1 MDDHRPHHP
10 ACPADGLVPRLPAT
24 RLAAR
29 VAMRLL
35 VLLPLLGAALGVAAG
50 EPAPGSNPLFRDRFT
65 ADPAPLVVGDRLY
78 LYVGHDQARGEEMF
92 NMREWLVYSTTDMK
106 QWTAHG
112 PVMKFS
118 DFKWAKADAWAS
130 QAIEKDGR
138 FWFYTAVEHDD
149 THPGKAIG
157 VAVSD
162 SPTGPFVDARGSALV
177 TNQMTPKG
185 EHSWEDI
192 DPTVF
197 TDDDGTTWIAWG
209 NRQCYIARL
218 KPNMIEIDGEITEIT
233 PPHFEEG
240 PWLHK
245 RGDIYYL
252 TYASLDRSDHTD
264 ERISYATAPSIQ
276 GPWTYRGELTG
287 SGKNSFTIHP
297 GIAEFKGQWYIFLHN
312 AALSIGDQEGALG
325 RRAVTVE
332 YLQYNDDG
340 TLKPVVQT
348 EEGVSVPPPR

>member
-1 MDDHRPHHP
+1 MIR
-10 ACPADGLVPRLPAT
+10 AAI
-24 RLAAR
+24 LAA
-29 VAMRLL
+29 
-35 VLLPLLGAALGVAAG
+35 ALALTQATPV
-50 EPAPGSNPLFRDRFT
+50 PGSNPIIRDKFT

-78 LYVGHDQARGEEMF
+78 LYVGHDQARGDEMF
-92 NMREWLVYSTTDMK
+92 NMRKWLVYSTTDMRT
-106 QWTAHG
+106 WTDHG
-112 PVMKFS
+112 PIMNVA
-118 DFKWAKADAWAS
+118 DFKWAKKDAWAS
-130 QAIEKDGR
+130 QAIQKNGK

-162 SPTGPFVDARGSALV
+162 KPTGPFVDAKGSALI

-185 EHSWEDI
+185 THSWEDI

-209 NRQCYIARL
+209 NRQAYIAKL
-218 KPNMIEIDGEITEIT
+218 KRNMIEIDGEITEIT

-245 RGDIYYL
+245 RGNLYYL
-252 TYASLDRSDHTD
+252 TYASLDRKTHTD
-264 ERISYATAPSIQ
+264 ERVSYSTAPSIK

-297 GIAEFKGQWYIFLHN
+297 GIAQFKGNWYLFLHN
-312 AALSIGDQEGALG
+312 ATLVIGEQAGAIG

-332 YLQYNDDG
+332 HLRYDSDG
-340 TLKPVVQT
+340 LMLPVAQT
-348 EEGVSVPPPR
+348 DAGVTAPPPTR